1 MHITRLRG
9 MKEAEVDDEEEE
21 ELETVW
27 ERVVVRRGA
36 GETVPEGD
44 QREEVITK
52 MRAGERYEME
62 HKEDG

>member
-1 MHITRLRG
+1 M
-9 MKEAEVDDEEEE
+9 
-21 ELETVW
+21 
-27 ERVVVRRGA
+27 VRRGA

-44 QREEVITK
+44 QREEVIIK